1 MAQTLVCCAP
11 PPPTPHPAYSE
22 EDDEDEGVELL
33 HFHDIVP
40 LDLRQI
46 EPRVGESRRSRRKK
60 DKYLRYMRREVQY
73 FKVS

>member
-1 MAQTLVCCAP
+1 MNIHREEP
-11 PPPTPHPAYSE
+11 E
-22 EDDEDEGVELL
+22 EDDAELL

-46 EPRVGESRRSRRKK
+46 EPRLGESRARRRQK

-73 FKVS
+73 FKVLFSSAK